1 LPEALGIVAYEV
13 PSNEYSQLVIAEPPF
28 ELAENETVALPLLH
42 EVEFE
47 TPEGTAAFA
56 DGTHWNSETNK
67 LNKITEMILFILIY
81 LPFTLI
87 ITLTSLLE

>member
-1 LPEALGIVAYEV
+1 LPEAFGIVAYEE

-28 ELAENETVALPLLH
+28 ELTENETVAFPLLH

-56 DGTHWNSETNK
+56 TGT
-67 LNKITEMILFILIY
+67 L
-81 LPFTLI
+81 
-87 ITLTSLLE
+87 